1 MDGQR
6 IQGAAASGD
15 AGTSGTVQTGT
26 GAKPSSQGDV
36 GTPRRTKDII
46 SKYGFSFKKSLGQ
59 NFLIDQNILRK
70 IVAAAE
76 LDGSKGAL
84 EIGPGIGALT
94 EQLAQAAGRVTAVEI
109 DNRLIP
115 ILRDVLADTP
125 NVHVEHGDVLKLNL
139 EELIAKQFAG
149 LNGVS
154 VVANLPYYVTT
165 PILMKLLEEKLPLQ
179 HIVVM
184 IQKEVAERMAA
195 KPGGKEYGSL
205 SIAVQYYSEPEL
217 VCIVPHTVFIPQPN
231 VDSAVIK
238 LKVRDKPPVDVAD
251 EGHFFRTVQACFAQR
266 RKTIANNLTTY
277 VGKAHRE
284 SLGPLLQSCG
294 IDPSRRGE
302 TLSLAEYAVLSRA
315 LIEAGLPEA

>member
-6 IQGAAASGD
+6 IHGAAADGDEAMSGS
-15 AGTSGTVQTGT
+15 AGTEARPVL
-26 GAKPSSQGDV
+26 QGDV

-46 SKYGFSFKKSLGQ
+46 AKYGFSFKKSLGQ

-70 IVAAAE
+70 IVSAAE

-115 ILRDVLADTP
+115 ILREVLADAP
-125 NVHVEHGDVLKLNL
+125 NVHIEHGDVLKLNL
-139 EELIAKQFAG
+139 EELVARQFAG
-149 LNGVS
+149 LSGVS

-195 KPGGKEYGSL
+195 KPGGKDYGSL
-205 SIAVQYYSEPEL
+205 SIAVQYYSVPEL

-238 LKVRDKPPVDVAD
+238 LTVRDKPPVDVAD

-266 RKTIANNLTTY
+266 RKTIANNLTAF

-284 SLGPLLQSCG
+284 ALGPLLQSCG

-302 TLSLAEYAVLSRA
+302 TLSIAEYAALSRA
-315 LIEAGLPEA
+315 LLEAGLPEA